1 MEETKVTILLATY
14 NRAHLIGE
22 TLYSI
27 QNQTYKNW
35 ECIIVDDYSID
46 NTKEVIEEFIKQDNR
61 FIYFLK
67 TKQYSKGLSG
77 SRNQGLDIAQS
88 RKVQFV
94 QFFDDDDIM
103 HPKKLELQMDAFMKN
118 NKLDMSLCL
127 YRKFHSLETIDFNL
141 KTSNDNSCNIKS
153 KNLFEDFLFNKINL
167 NSLGPIWKL
176 SSIKNYRF
184 DESLCYAE
192 EKDFYLRVFLKEK
205 IIYEPINYVLFW
217 YRKHSKAITSNL
229 YDNQEIK
236 AESEFLVKRKI
247 LLLILKERRISSWP
261 ILKYCIKNIVRI

>member
-1 MEETKVTILLATY
+1 MDLKLTILLATH
-14 NRAHLIGE
+14 NRANLVLE
-22 TLYSI
+22 TLRSI

-46 NTKEVIEEFIKQDNR
+46 NTKDVIEEFIKNDNR

-67 TKQYSKGLSG
+67 TKQYGMGLSG
-77 SRNQGLDIAQS
+77 SRNQGLDVAQS
-88 RKVQFV
+88 RKAQFI

-127 YRKFHSLETIDFNL
+127 YRKFHSLETIDFDL
-141 KTSNDNSCNIKS
+141 RTSNDNSCNIKS

-184 DESLCYAE
+184 DESLCYGE

-205 IIYEPINYVLFW
+205 IIYEPINHVLFW

-229 YDNQEIK
+229 YDNQGIK
-236 AESEFLVKRKI
+236 AKSESLVKRKI
-247 LLLILKERRISSWP
+247 LFLILKEGKITSWP

>member
-14 NRAHLIGE
+14 NRSHLIGE

-103 HPKKLELQMDAFMKN
+103 
-118 NKLDMSLCL
+118 
-127 YRKFHSLETIDFNL
+127 
-141 KTSNDNSCNIKS
+141 
-153 KNLFEDFLFNKINL
+153 
-167 NSLGPIWKL
+167 
-176 SSIKNYRF
+176 
-184 DESLCYAE
+184 
-192 EKDFYLRVFLKEK
+192 
-205 IIYEPINYVLFW
+205 
-217 YRKHSKAITSNL
+217 
-229 YDNQEIK
+229 
-236 AESEFLVKRKI
+236 
-247 LLLILKERRISSWP
+247 
-261 ILKYCIKNIVRI
+261 